1 LAKAAASSWCSDSG
15 SVEDPSQVTPSAA
28 KAGPEKAKLK
38 TSAKILLD
46 RELTNLIAT
55 VEFGDWLIGERT
67 DEPVTSLY
75 EKVENIRQ
83 SLTRSETLRIAET
96 VLFEFLTLQHAM
108 LEKAEKARASY

>member
-1 LAKAAASSWCSDSG
+1 MTNKDPLPHAAASG

-108 LEKAEKARASY
+108 LENAEKARASY